1 MSEILVTKE
10 VLLIMSPLILLQL
23 SLAVYC
29 GLIIFRE
36 GVQNL
41 NRWAWLIICTFVSVL
56 GPVVFLL
63 VGKRRNSNDN

>member
-10 VLLIMSPLILLQL
+10 MLLIMSPLILLQF

-56 GPVVFLL
+56 GPVVFLQ